1 MLTFL
6 CFISFLV
13 IFLNIL
19 GQSLPETL
27 MQEIAP
33 DPKGE
38 EHAIIVSS
46 KFINYQALAFSFLGP
61 CITICKAETR
71 EFKNQ

>member
-1 MLTFL
+1 MSFPNLISEILTFL

-19 GQSLPETL
+19 GQSLPEIL
-27 MQEIAP
+27 MQEMAP
-33 DPKGE
+33 DPRGE

-46 KFINYQALAFSFLGP
+46 KFINY
-61 CITICKAETR
+61 
-71 EFKNQ
+71 